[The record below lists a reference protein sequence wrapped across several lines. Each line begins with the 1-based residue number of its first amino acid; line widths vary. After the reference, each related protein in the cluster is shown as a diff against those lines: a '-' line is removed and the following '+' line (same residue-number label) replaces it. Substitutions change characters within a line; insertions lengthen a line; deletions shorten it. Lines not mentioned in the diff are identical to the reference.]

1 VVAPLGKALVDEG
14 VIPTDMD
21 VVRPTLEDVYL
32 RLVSD
37 KDD

>member
-1 VVAPLGKALVDEG
+1 LVDRG
-14 VIPTDMD
+14 IVPDDME

-37 KDD
+37 TDA